1 MIELNDNWFLLQIA
15 FICKIICYFI
25 NIMRTFRLGIAGGKV
40 LSRACF
46 SLLVISNIYF
56 SSCEDDLDRGRISA
70 NIFFTP
76 EIRAYWD
83 LLIRSMASTEV
94 PQDSVASLQGGY
106 PLFLSLHLIYRSIT
120 VPSIVREEEATGRKT
135 RVTSVTTNNIH
146 DYFRVLAYAYTS
158 RWSENQP

>member
-1 MIELNDNWFLLQIA
+1 MEKFCLVPVFHCSSSVIFTFLLVRMIW
-15 FICKIICYFI
+15 I
-25 NIMRTFRLGIAGGKV
+25 GGV
-40 LSRACF
+40 FPQTL
-46 SLLVISNIYF
+46 
-56 SSCEDDLDRGRISA
+56 
-70 NIFFTP
+70 FFTP

>member
-1 MIELNDNWFLLQIA
+1 ML
-15 FICKIICYFI
+15 
-25 NIMRTFRLGIAGGKV
+25 FR
-40 LSRACF
+40 
-46 SLLVISNIYF
+46 
-56 SSCEDDLDRGRISA
+56 SCEDDLDRGRISA

>member
-1 MIELNDNWFLLQIA
+1 
-15 FICKIICYFI
+15 
-25 NIMRTFRLGIAGGKV
+25 MRTFRLGIAGGKV

-106 PLFLSLHLIYRSIT
+106 PLFYLYTLYT
-120 VPSIVREEEATGRKT
+120 A
-135 RVTSVTTNNIH
+135 
-146 DYFRVLAYAYTS
+146 VLPFL
-158 RWSENQP
+158 Q

>member
-1 MIELNDNWFLLQIA
+1 
-15 FICKIICYFI
+15 
-25 NIMRTFRLGIAGGKV
+25 MRTFRLGIAGGKV

-135 RVTSVTTNNIH
+135 
-146 DYFRVLAYAYTS
+146 L
-158 RWSENQP
+158 

>member
-1 MIELNDNWFLLQIA
+1 
-15 FICKIICYFI
+15 
-25 NIMRTFRLGIAGGKV
+25 MRTFRLGIAGGKV

-146 DYFRVLAYAYTS
+146 DYFKVLAYAYTS

>member
-1 MIELNDNWFLLQIA
+1 
-15 FICKIICYFI
+15 
-25 NIMRTFRLGIAGGKV
+25 MRTFRLGIAGGKV

-106 PLFLSLHLIYRSIT
+106 PLFLSYYRSFNSQRGGGNGSEDSCH
-120 VPSIVREEEATGRKT
+120 VCNDKQYT
-135 RVTSVTTNNIH
+135 RL
-146 DYFRVLAYAYTS
+146 F
-158 RWSENQP
+158 

>member
-1 MIELNDNWFLLQIA
+1 MEKF
-15 FICKIICYFI
+15 C
-25 NIMRTFRLGIAGGKV
+25 
-40 LSRACF
+40 
-46 SLLVISNIYF
+46 LVPVFHCSSSVIFYF

>member
-1 MIELNDNWFLLQIA
+1 MFLLQIA

>member
-1 MIELNDNWFLLQIA
+1 M
-15 FICKIICYFI
+15 
-25 NIMRTFRLGIAGGKV
+25 AGGKV

-46 SLLVISNIYF
+46 SLLVINNIYL
-56 SSCEDDLDRGRISA
+56 SSCKDDLDRGRISA

-94 PQDSVASLQGGY
+94 AQGSVASLQGDY
-106 PLFLSLHLIYRSIT
+106 LLFLSLHLIYRSIT
-120 VPSIVREEEATGRKT
+120 VPSIAREEEATGRKT

-158 RWSENQP
+158 SWSENQP